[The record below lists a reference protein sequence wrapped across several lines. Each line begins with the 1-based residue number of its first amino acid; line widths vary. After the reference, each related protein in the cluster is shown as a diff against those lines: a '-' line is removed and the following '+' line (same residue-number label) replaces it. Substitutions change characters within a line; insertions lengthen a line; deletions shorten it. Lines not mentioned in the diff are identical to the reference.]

1 MDALLE
7 SQKCSRECISILRFG
22 KHMLRAFVFSCS
34 GDSRGPAVDISFC
47 IIERKVMDICY
58 LAINQ
63 GRGSVALE
71 TTAVTQ
77 YPDLCLSAEATWS

>member
-1 MDALLE
+1 MHCWKARSAVENVFPFSALG
-7 SQKCSRECISILRFG
+7 SICCEHLFFPIVVIAEVQRWIF
-22 KHMLRAFVFSCS
+22 R
-34 GDSRGPAVDISFC
+34 

-77 YPDLCLSAEATWS
+77 YPDLCLSAEVTWS

>member
-1 MDALLE
+1 MD
-7 SQKCSRECISILRFG
+7 
-22 KHMLRAFVFSCS
+22 V
-34 GDSRGPAVDISFC
+34 SFC
-47 IIERKVMDICY
+47 ITERKVMHICS

-77 YPDLCLSAEATWS
+77 FPDLCLSAEATWSWSQQ